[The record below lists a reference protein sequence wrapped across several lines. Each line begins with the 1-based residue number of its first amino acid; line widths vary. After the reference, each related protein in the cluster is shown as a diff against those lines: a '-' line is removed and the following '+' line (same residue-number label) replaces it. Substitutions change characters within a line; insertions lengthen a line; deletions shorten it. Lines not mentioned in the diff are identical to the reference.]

1 MGLAVDGAKTDDV
14 PMIIYCLSRGQDP
27 AGVRGNQVIEVS
39 QHAIGEE
46 ESVHLTAG
54 CGRLA
59 NNFTAIVDRM
69 AEGIAKF
76 ASERSEVGH
85 HAVA

>member
-39 QHAIGEE
+39 QHAIGED
-46 ESVHLTAG
+46 ESVH
-54 CGRLA
+54 
-59 NNFTAIVDRM
+59 
-69 AEGIAKF
+69 
-76 ASERSEVGH
+76 
-85 HAVA
+85 